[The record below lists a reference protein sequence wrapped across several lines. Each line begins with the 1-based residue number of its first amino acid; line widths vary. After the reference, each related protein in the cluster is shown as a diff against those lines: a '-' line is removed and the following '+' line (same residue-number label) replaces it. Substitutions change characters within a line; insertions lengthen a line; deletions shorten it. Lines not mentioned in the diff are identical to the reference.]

1 MFSSSSNNMDI
12 PVNIID
18 DKIGSEDI
26 EMAMEEVDIE

>member
-1 MFSSSSNNMDI
+1 MDI